1 MGDSCLMHG
10 FSYASAVP
18 NESKQV
24 MGETKSGNPVH
35 ALGESVSFGRFMTE
49 SLSWERWSTF
59 SHKKYVEEAERYA
72 QPGSV
77 AQKKAF
83 FEAHYKRVAAQKA
96 AALLEQENAAKKA
109 TVSEESEAGYMDDN
123 DDDEKRM
130 VLNSNFEVEEKS
142 EETKT
147 QNSNKEHNVVVE
159 EIGEEG
165 RIFAKVEIEAKWDC
179 PMRRNSSNKFDNLEN
194 HDNLSASESTGT
206 PEMERPLLN
215 RGNSVQVENEATVER
230 NPIQKLDNLESHETI
245 SGSESSGTP
254 QMERPLLKQSSVASE
269 DNNPSVTS
277 KKSSGLSKSSTQR
290 KTWMFPSTPAK
301 PITPH
306 LKNENSSVTRSARK
320 SNVES
325 MDRRRASP
333 KPLRSIIN
341 LLPAKEP
348 DKGLNSSS
356 KKAESSGIGL
366 GSLRAPKD
374 CATPSRTPLVGAT
387 KGVSMYPKA
396 TPRSESRR
404 TKSSVDH
411 SASGCKTSGPKW
423 HLLSSVCTNSI
434 TACRKKLQ
442 SPTITTP
449 FILRTEE
456 RAAKR
461 KQKLEEKF
469 NANKGVH
476 KVLVQKTLREKA
488 EDEFRK
494 LSRSFCFKARPLPDF
509 YKERETPKNQM
520 KITPAAA
527 KPQTSVLGKSIAN
540 KAQGNISMPTPAPPP
555 PPPSLSKKAPKIR
568 QILSTSS
575 PERMSHENKSPNIQL
590 L

>member
-1 MGDSCLMHG
+1 MGDSSCLMHG

-96 AALLEQENAAKKA
+96 AALLEQENAAKNA
-109 TVSEESEAGYMDDN
+109 TVSEESEAGYIDDN
-123 DDDEKRM
+123 ADDEKRM
-130 VLNSNFEVEEKS
+130 VLNSNFEVEEKL
-142 EETKT
+142 EETKI
-147 QNSNKEHNVVVE
+147 QNYNKEHNVVVE

-165 RIFAKVEIEAKWDC
+165 RIFAKVETEAKWDS

-206 PEMERPLLN
+206 PEMERPLLI

-230 NPIQKLDNLESHETI
+230 NSIQRLDNLESHETI

-269 DNNPSVTS
+269 NNNPSVTS

-290 KTWMFPSTPAK
+290 KTWMSPSTPAK

-306 LKNENSSVTRSARK
+306 LKNENSSVTRSTRK

-333 KPLRSIIN
+333 KSLRSIIN
-341 LLPAKEP
+341 LMPAKEP
-348 DKGLNSSS
+348 DKGLNSAS

-387 KGVSMYPKA
+387 KSRRSMYPKA
-396 TPRSESRR
+396 TPRSVSRR

-442 SPTITTP
+442 SPTITTTP
-449 FILRTEE
+449 FVLRTEE

-476 KVLVQKTLREKA
+476 KEKA

-509 YKERETPKNQM
+509 YKERQTPKNQM

-540 KAQGNISMPTPAPPP
+540 KAQGNISMPTPAPTP